1 MHNRGTH
8 IFAENRSN
16 RLKTPL
22 EWKCLFTP
30 LVFPFA
36 IPPAIETNF
45 KRKHALN
52 HTPPCQFLLLSPSNQ
67 LRQKDGK
74 KTAKRRS
81 KKQGENAHW
90 RPYGSPADTTQNFL
104 KKNNANSTYKS
115 YRRGQSEV
123 SFCKSTPNIKKR
135 LPDTSVWQPLIHKK
149 KKDCHHDN
157 PIFT

>member
-1 MHNRGTH
+1 MYNRGTH

-74 KTAKRRS
+74 RTAKRRS

-90 RPYGSPADTTQNFL
+90 RPYGSPAYTEQNFL
-104 KKNNANSTYKS
+104 KKTM
-115 YRRGQSEV
+115 Q
-123 SFCKSTPNIKKR
+123 TPPTRVIDGGNLRLVLQIHTQRKKR
-135 LPDTSVWQPLIHKK
+135 LPDTSSGSLLYTQK